1 MHTAARCRLCTVLI
15 AQWDLS
21 EFVSA
26 ALHSWRACR
35 GQDVR
40 VHWWYR
46 PDSYDEFVAASVA
59 PLELDDD
66 KPSSKGE
73 AACASDPYSSTLYLC
88 LPRETARARLQGHGS
103 STRGGWWTRTSTTS
117 G

>member
-1 MHTAARCRLCTVLI
+1 MTLACVILLRAVYGKLSVLHLLKCGTWIEAI
-15 AQWDLS
+15 AL
-21 EFVSA
+21 A
-26 ALHSWRACR
+26 HR

-66 KPSSKGE
+66 KPNTKGACPD
-73 AACASDPYSSTLYLC
+73 AAPIQHLAHLFLT
-88 LPRETARARLQGHGS
+88 
-103 STRGGWWTRTSTTS
+103 
-117 G
+117 